1 MRDEPQDPTPG
12 APESGETAPP
22 PVFEPPHT
30 NGAMHHDDPPR
41 RKHAPWEFLILS
53 LFVAILCIGII
64 LGWTLVGS
72 KSPEKLDDASAAAL
86 SAACDQAQAKL
97 KALPDPFPKLG
108 ALRVARI
115 RAENVPL
122 RTMVEQFAS
131 VHPVKSTPAT
141 AVQKWSVD
149 WSRMIDARAR
159 YADDLQ
165 NAAGTDKQVRLI
177 YPAVNAI
184 TPVTHQMDDFVRE
197 NTPRLNSCFTTA
209 LQLEVVEG
217 QREYKVVTS

>member
-1 MRDEPQDPTPG
+1 MRDEPQDPPSG

-22 PVFEPPHT
+22 PVFEAPHS
-30 NGAMHHDDPPR
+30 NGAVHHDDPPR

-72 KSPEKLDDASAAAL
+72 HSPEKMDDASAGAL

-97 KALPDPFPKLG
+97 KLLPNPHPLLG
-108 ALRVARI
+108 ADRVARI
-115 RAENVPL
+115 RAENAPL
-122 RTMVEQFAS
+122 RAMVQQFAS
-131 VHPVKSTPAT
+131 VHPKDSTPAT
-141 AVQKWSVD
+141 AVQKWTAD
-149 WSRMIDARAR
+149 WNRMIDARAR

-165 NAAGTDKQVRLI
+165 SIAGTNKQVRFVI
-177 YPAVNAI
+177 PAVNAI
-184 TPVTHQMDDFVRE
+184 TPITQQMDDFVRE
-197 NTPRLNSCFTTA
+197 NTPRLNSCFTEA

-217 QREYKVVTS
+217 QRDYEKVTK